1 MFTLGNSKIKTALKN
16 ISQRKYDCDMFKME
30 VNSISEICKKEFQTE
45 YSKMEKFSFNKGYFE
60 FTFKDQ
66 AVVGYFE
73 MQGFS
78 MSLIIAPTTNVY
90 NGSFVF
96 NADIKNNETEIGYLK
111 NSSLLFLSQEDKT
124 IHSKISAIGKT
135 LCEGILVANYLAQ
148 TNPTIIKDN
157 ETRIVK
163 KSNKKGKHKNKT
175 IRKINLTNIKYVKE
189 YSNTNTSTDK
199 RTYERHTES
208 WTVRGHYRH
217 YKSGKV
223 VWIEPSTRGTGKPQ
237 GKVYN
242 INVE

>member
-16 ISQRKYDCDMFKME
+16 ISQRKYDCDVFKME
-30 VNSISEICKKEFQTE
+30 VNSISEICKKEFQAE
-45 YSKMEKFSFNKGYFE
+45 YSKMEKFSFNKGYLE

-66 AVVGYFE
+66 AVIGYFE
-73 MQGFS
+73 IQGFNII
-78 MSLIIAPTTNVY
+78 LIIAPTNIVYGSSFIFNV
-90 NGSFVF
+90 N
-96 NADIKNNETEIGYLK
+96 IKDMQGEVGYVK
-111 NSSLLFLSQEDKT
+111 NSLLILVEEDESLHK
-124 IHSKISAIGKT
+124 KIGGIGKA

-175 IRKINLTNIKYVKE
+175 IRKINLTNIRHVKE
-189 YSNTNTSTDK
+189 YSNTNINTDK
-199 RTYERHTES
+199 RNYERHTES

>member
-16 ISQRKYDCDMFKME
+16 ISQRKYDCDVFKME
-30 VNSISEICKKEFQTE
+30 VNSISEICKKEFQAE
-45 YSKMEKFSFNKGYFE
+45 YSKMEKFSFNKGYLE

-66 AVVGYFE
+66 AVIGYFE
-73 MQGFS
+73 IQGFNI
-78 MSLIIAPTTNVY
+78 SLIIAPTNNVY
-90 NGSFVF
+90 GSSFIF
-96 NADIKNNETEIGYLK
+96 NVNIKDMQGEVGYVK
-111 NSSLLFLSQEDKT
+111 NSLLILVEEDESLHK
-124 IHSKISAIGKT
+124 KIGGIGKA

-148 TNPTIIKDN
+148 TNPTIIKDS

-175 IRKINLTNIKYVKE
+175 IRKINLTNIRHVKE
-189 YSNTNTSTDK
+189 YSNTNINTDK
-199 RTYERHTES
+199 RNYERHTES

>member
-16 ISQRKYDCDMFKME
+16 ISQRKYDCDVFKME
-30 VNSISEICKKEFQTE
+30 VNSISEICKKEFQAE
-45 YSKMEKFSFNKGYFE
+45 HSKMEKFSFNKGYLE

-66 AVVGYFE
+66 AVIGYFE
-73 MQGFS
+73 IQGFNI
-78 MSLIIAPTTNVY
+78 SLIIAPTNNVY
-90 NGSFVF
+90 GSSFIF
-96 NADIKNNETEIGYLK
+96 NVNIKDMQGEVGYVK
-111 NSSLLFLSQEDKT
+111 NSLLILVEEDESLHK
-124 IHSKISAIGKT
+124 KIGGIGKA

-175 IRKINLTNIKYVKE
+175 IRKINLTNIRHVKE
-189 YSNTNTSTDK
+189 YSNTNINTDK
-199 RTYERHTES
+199 RNYERHTES